1 MLFYW
6 FYVIL
11 KSNRFGKRGITVR
24 LTISDIAKKT
34 GYAKSTVSAALNNK
48 PGVKPKTREEIQR
61 IAAEM
66 NYIPNEFARNLSM
79 QTTNTIGI
87 IVRDITNPFYAKI
100 CRAIE
105 NTASEHA
112 YTTLILNTDG
122 IREKELNAI
131 RVMSGQMVSGVII
144 DISGKD
150 TDLLMEL
157 NKFGLPFVV
166 FGTTAGELA
175 ADSVEADD
183 YNGAYQ
189 AAEYLYSCGHRKIGF
204 VHGGME
210 SVYSQRR
217 LRGIRKALEHN
228 GIELEEKYIFYK
240 AKTIQEGYLMGK
252 KLVNFED
259 LPTAIIAYNDLVAV
273 GMIRA
278 LEENG
283 RQVPDDISIIGFDDI
298 ELMTFPLTTVQIPEY
313 EMGEKAAEL
322 LFDKIMGKAS
332 GNPREILLDTEL
344 VVRKSVKRLL

>member
-1 MLFYW
+1 M
-6 FYVIL
+6 
-11 KSNRFGKRGITVR
+11 
-24 LTISDIAKKT
+24 
-34 GYAKSTVSAALNNK
+34 
-48 PGVKPKTREEIQR
+48 
-61 IAAEM
+61 
-66 NYIPNEFARNLSM
+66 
-79 QTTNTIGI
+79 
-87 IVRDITNPFYAKI
+87 
-100 CRAIE
+100 
-105 NTASEHA
+105 
-112 YTTLILNTDG
+112 
-122 IREKELNAI
+122 
-131 RVMSGQMVSGVII
+131 
-144 DISGKD
+144 
-150 TDLLMEL
+150 
-157 NKFGLPFVV
+157 

-332 GNPREILLDTEL
+332 GSPREILLDTEL